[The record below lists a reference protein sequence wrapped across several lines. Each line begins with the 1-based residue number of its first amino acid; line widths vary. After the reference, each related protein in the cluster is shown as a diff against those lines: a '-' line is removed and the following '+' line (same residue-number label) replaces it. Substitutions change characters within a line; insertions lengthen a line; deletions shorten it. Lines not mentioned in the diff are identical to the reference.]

1 MAPHIGTK
9 SAQNWP
15 NIDPI
20 SDHSNPG
27 QIEGHIWHKIGP
39 ICDQELAQFWPTPV
53 PGWSWARNR
62 PEMWPVSGTKMV
74 PDLPYFNP
82 QYWYISCSDL
92 ETKSHLDRNTLM
104 DVTCPNSWKT
114 HIFLSLGQHPVDRT
128 PPHTNNRVSPIFV
141 YQYLLQY
148 TKICQIHHIL
158 ICEIHI
164 LMTSEIPNNF
174 VNRGWYTQRS

>member
-1 MAPHIGTK
+1 MYA
-9 SAQNWP
+9 
-15 NIDPI
+15 
-20 SDHSNPG
+20 
-27 QIEGHIWHKIGP
+27 KIGP
-39 ICDQELAQFWPTPV
+39 KLSQYWPNLRPFQSRTDRRPYLAQNRANMRPRTGPILATPV

-174 VNRGWYTQRS
+174 VNRGRYTQRS

>member
-9 SAQNWP
+9 SAQNCP

-39 ICDQELAQFWPTPV
+39 ICDQELAQSWPTPV

-114 HIFLSLGQHPVDRT
+114 HIFLSLGQHPVDRIPPT
-128 PPHTNNRVSPIFV
+128 HKQPGIPHIRLSIFIAVHKNLPDPSYFNLRDPHTHDVRN
-141 YQYLLQY
+141 
-148 TKICQIHHIL
+148 
-158 ICEIHI
+158 
-164 LMTSEIPNNF
+164 SEQF
-174 VNRGWYTQRS
+174 RK